1 MIFNLG
7 GGAAAPQLTSIAV
20 TTQPSKTS
28 YDIGDSFNKSGMVV
42 TAYFDDGTSSV
53 VTGYTYSPT
62 AITINTA
69 AITVSYT
76 FDGVTKTTT
85 VAVQPN
91 HTLLSSSGFTNTYSG
106 GFSLGTKFGKYTY
119 AQTEIGSNYIKLTS
133 PGGEDGSGC
142 GITTASE
149 NAIDLTAF
157 KTLTVT
163 INDSNDISGA
173 SLYFGVASSRTASA
187 TSSFAA
193 VKSFTAEGTHSLNI
207 SSLSGSYYIIL
218 ANKSNGKYEWYSCNS
233 IKLG

>member
-20 TTQPSKTS
+20 TTKPTKTS
-28 YDIGDSFNKSGMVV
+28 YNVGDSFNKSGMVV

-53 VTGYTYSPT
+53 VAGYTYSPT
-62 AITINTA
+62 TIAINTA
-69 AITVSYT
+69 AITISYT
-76 FDGVTKTTT
+76 VDDVTKTTT
-85 VAVQPN
+85 VAVQPK

-106 GFSLGTKFGKYTY
+106 GFSLGTKFGRYTY

-142 GITTASE
+142 GVTAASTK
-149 NAIDLTAF
+149 AINLTAF

-163 INDSNDISGA
+163 INDSDDISGA
-173 SLYFGVASSRTASA
+173 NLYFGVASSRTASA

-193 VKSFTAEGTHSLNI
+193 VKSFTAEGTYSLNI
-207 SSLSGSYYIIL
+207 SSVSGSYYIIL
-218 ANKSNGKYEWYSCNS
+218 ANKSTGTYEWYTCNS
-233 IKLG
+233 IKLE